1 MKLLLT
7 SAGISNNSIKESFF
21 RLTGKKPEDTS
32 LAFIPTASNVE
43 VGDKSWLINDFINL
57 KNLGLKYISIV
68 DISAIERKIWESQ
81 LREADVLLFGG
92 GNTFYLMEWV
102 NKSGLIDI
110 LPELLK
116 TKVYVGISAGS
127 MILSQDLL
135 LKSCQKLYQ
144 EDLER
149 TEDEKGVCLVDF
161 YVLPHYN
168 SSCFSIINK
177 ENIIENTKD
186 IKNKIYA
193 IDDNSAVE
201 FVDNNIKIISEGEFL
216 EIN

>member
-21 RLTGKKPEDTS
+21 KLTGKKPEDIS

-43 VGDKSWLINDFINL
+43 QGDKSWLINDFINL
-57 KNLGLKYISIV
+57 KNLGLKSISIV
-68 DISAIERKIWESQ
+68 DISVVERKIWEPQ

-92 GNTFYLMEWV
+92 GNTFYLMEWI
-102 NKSGLIDI
+102 NKSGLIEI
-110 LPELLK
+110 LPELLE
-116 TKVYVGISAGS
+116 TKVYIGISAGS

-135 LKSCQKLYQ
+135 LKACQKLYE

-168 SSCFSIINK
+168 SSYFSTLNK
-177 ENIIENTKD
+177 ENVIENTKD
-186 IKNKIYA
+186 VKNKIYA

-201 FVDNNIKIISEGEFL
+201 VVGNNIKIISEGEYL